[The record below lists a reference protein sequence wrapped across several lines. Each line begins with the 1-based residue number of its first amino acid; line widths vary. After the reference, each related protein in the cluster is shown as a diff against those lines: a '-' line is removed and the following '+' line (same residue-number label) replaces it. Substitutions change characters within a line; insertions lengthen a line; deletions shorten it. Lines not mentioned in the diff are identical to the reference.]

1 MKFRNP
7 MHGRDHTWLGAD
19 AIGSKWIDVETVD
32 DPDSP
37 GDPTYQFQNSWDN
50 VGDPYE
56 KLQYRKGASGL
67 EFQGHISGGA
77 SGSVVCLILP
87 DHLPFKNVS
96 FLTDVGDIGSFT
108 VGRVEIDATT
118 GEMTVTFPAT

>member
-7 MHGRDHTWLGAD
+7 NHGRDHGHWGSDPVGGTWV
-19 AIGSKWIDVETVD
+19 DVATVD

-37 GDPTYQFQNSWDN
+37 GDPTYQFQNGWDN
-50 VGDPYE
+50 VGTPYE
-56 KLQYRKGASGL
+56 DLQYRKGASGL
-67 EFQGHISGGA
+67 EFQGHIFGGA
-77 SGSVVCLILP
+77 SGSVVCVILP
-87 DHLPFKNVS
+87 DHRPFKNVS
-96 FLTDVGDIGSFT
+96 YLTDVGDIGSFV